1 VPVHSCQQT
10 QYAAASASQLERLCV
25 TSRPLHLLQREIASP
40 LWIQL
45 RDILRQ
51 QIVSGELGVNAKLP
65 SEAELGEMYGISRI
79 VVRETL
85 SDLVRSG
92 LIYKIKGKGAFI
104 STPKRD
110 EDFISMVLGFSDE
123 MALKGRVVK
132 TQILHQSQRAPDE
145 KEAVALG
152 LQSNSEVTSLRRL
165 RSVDGNIRL
174 LVSTAIPTDVAP
186 ELHKIRLEDKS
197 LYEVLRRQYGLHV
210 ARAERWI
217 DAALPD
223 AETMELLQLEVPEPL
238 LRIESVAFTKDGRAV
253 EHYVAL
259 HRCQNTRLHVRTQ
272 A

>member
-1 VPVHSCQQT
+1 
-10 QYAAASASQLERLCV
+10 V
-25 TSRPLHLLQREIASP
+25 TPEKSLLLVRDSGTP

-51 QIVSGELGVNAKLP
+51 QIASGQLGVNAQLP
-65 SEAELGEMYGISRI
+65 SEAELGDIYGISRI

-104 STPKRD
+104 SSPKKD

-132 TQILHQSQRAPDE
+132 TQVLNQRIRKADE
-145 KEAVALG
+145 KESLALG
-152 LQSNSEVTSLRRL
+152 LQSNSEVTSLKRL

-174 LVSTAIPTDVAP
+174 LVSTVVPTDVAP

-210 ARAERWI
+210 AKAERWI
-217 DAALPD
+217 DSVLPTE
-223 AETMELLQLEVPEPL
+223 ETMALLQ
-238 LRIESVAFTKDGRAV
+238 
-253 EHYVAL
+253 
-259 HRCQNTRLHVRTQ
+259 RLANWPSSSYT
-272 A
+272 

>member
-1 VPVHSCQQT
+1 MQ
-10 QYAAASASQLERLCV
+10 A
-25 TSRPLHLLQREIASP
+25 LHRDKGHP
-40 LWIQL
+40 LWMQL

-51 QIVSGELGVNAKLP
+51 QITSGELPVNAQLP

-104 STPKRD
+104 STPKKD

-123 MALKGRVVK
+123 MALKGRQVK
-132 TQILHQSQRAPDE
+132 TQVLQQAQRLSDE
-145 KEAVALG
+145 KESVALG
-152 LQSNSEVTSLRRL
+152 LKNHTGVTALRRL
-165 RSVDGNIRL
+165 RSVDGQVRL
-174 LVSTAIPTDVAP
+174 LVSTTIPTDIAP

-197 LYEVLRRQYGLHV
+197 LYEVLRRQYGLHI
-210 ARAERWI
+210 AKAERWI

-223 AETMELLQLEVPEPL
+223 PEEMSLLQLEVMEPL
-238 LRIESVAFTKDGRAV
+238 LRIESVAYNKEGRAV

-259 HRCQNTRLHVRTQ
+259 HRCQNSRLHVRTQ

>member
-1 VPVHSCQQT
+1 MTAGTS
-10 QYAAASASQLERLCV
+10 SLLERDSG
-25 TSRPLHLLQREIASP
+25 TP

-51 QIVSGELGVNAKLP
+51 QIASGQLGVNAQLP
-65 SEAELGEMYGISRI
+65 SEADLGEIYGISRI

-85 SDLVRSG
+85 ADLVRSG

-123 MALKGRVVK
+123 MAIKGRIVR
-132 TQILHQSQRAPDE
+132 TQVLGQALRAPDE
-145 KEAVALG
+145 KETLALS
-152 LQSNSEVTSLRRL
+152 LQTDAQVTSLRRL
-165 RSVDGNIRL
+165 RSVDGNVRL
-174 LVSTAIPTDVAP
+174 LVSTVVPTDVAP

-217 DAALPD
+217 DAVLPD
-223 AETMELLQLEVPEPL
+223 ADTMALLQLETLEPL
-238 LRIESVAFTKDGRAV
+238 LRIESVAFTKEGRAV

-272 A
+272 T

>member
-1 VPVHSCQQT
+1 M
-10 QYAAASASQLERLCV
+10 
-25 TSRPLHLLQREIASP
+25 TSRPLHLLQRDSGTP

-51 QIVSGELGVNAKLP
+51 QIVTGELGVNAQLP
-65 SEAELGEMYGISRI
+65 SEAELGEIYGISRI

-104 STPKRD
+104 STPKKD

-132 TQILHQSQRAPDE
+132 TQVLHQSQRAPEE
-145 KEAVALG
+145 KEAIALS
-152 LQSNSEVTSLRRL
+152 LQSSAEVTSLRRL
-165 RSVDGNIRL
+165 RSVDGNVRL
-174 LVSTAIPTDVAP
+174 LVCTAIPTDVAP

-197 LYEVLRRQYGLHV
+197 LYEVLRRQYGLHI

-217 DAALPD
+217 DAVVPD
-223 AETMELLQLEVPEPL
+223 PKTMELLQLSTLEPL
-238 LRIESVAFTKDGRAV
+238 LRIESIAFTKDGRAV

-259 HRCQNTRLHVRTQ
+259 HRCQNTRLHIRTQ
-272 A
+272 V

>member
-1 VPVHSCQQT
+1 MTAGTS
-10 QYAAASASQLERLCV
+10 SLLERDSG
-25 TSRPLHLLQREIASP
+25 TP

-51 QIVSGELGVNAKLP
+51 QIASGQLGVNAQLP
-65 SEAELGEMYGISRI
+65 SEADLGEIYGISRI

-85 SDLVRSG
+85 ADLVRSG

-123 MALKGRVVK
+123 MAIKGRIVR
-132 TQILHQSQRAPDE
+132 TQVLGQALRAPDE
-145 KEAVALG
+145 KEALALS
-152 LQSNSEVTSLRRL
+152 LQADAQVTSLRRL
-165 RSVDGNIRL
+165 RSVDGNVRL
-174 LVSTAIPTDVAP
+174 LVSTVVPTDVAP

-217 DAALPD
+217 DAVLPD
-223 AETMELLQLEVPEPL
+223 ADTMALLQLETLEPL
-238 LRIESVAFTKDGRAV
+238 LRIESVAFTKEGRAV

-272 A
+272 T

>member
-1 VPVHSCQQT
+1 MTAGTS
-10 QYAAASASQLERLCV
+10 SLLERDSG
-25 TSRPLHLLQREIASP
+25 TP

-51 QIVSGELGVNAKLP
+51 QIASGQLGVNAQLP
-65 SEAELGEMYGISRI
+65 SEADLGEIYGISRI

-85 SDLVRSG
+85 ADLVRSG

-123 MALKGRVVK
+123 MAIKGRIVR
-132 TQILHQSQRAPDE
+132 TQVLGQALRAPDE
-145 KEAVALG
+145 KEALALS
-152 LQSNSEVTSLRRL
+152 LQTDAQVTSLRRL
-165 RSVDGNIRL
+165 RSVDGNVRL
-174 LVSTAIPTDVAP
+174 LVSTVVPTDVAP

-217 DAALPD
+217 DAVLPD
-223 AETMELLQLEVPEPL
+223 ADTMALLQLETLEPL
-238 LRIESVAFTKDGRAV
+238 LRIESVAFTKEGRAV

-272 A
+272 T

>member
-1 VPVHSCQQT
+1 M
-10 QYAAASASQLERLCV
+10 
-25 TSRPLHLLQREIASP
+25 TSRPLHLLERDSGIP
-40 LWIQL
+40 LWTQL

-51 QIVSGELGVNAKLP
+51 QITSGELGINAQLP
-65 SEAELGEMYGISRI
+65 SEAELGEIYGISRI

-85 SDLVRSG
+85 ADLVRSG

-123 MALKGRVVK
+123 MALKGRVVR
-132 TQILHQSQRAPDE
+132 TQILNQSLRFPDE
-145 KEAVALG
+145 KEALALG
-152 LQSNSEVTSLRRL
+152 LQSNAEITSLRRL

-174 LVSTAIPTDVAP
+174 LVSTCIPTSIAP

-210 ARAERWI
+210 AKAERWI
-217 DAALPD
+217 DAVLPD
-223 AETMELLQLEVPEPL
+223 DETMELLQLEVIEPL
-238 LRIESVAFTKDGRAV
+238 LRIESVAYAKDGRAV